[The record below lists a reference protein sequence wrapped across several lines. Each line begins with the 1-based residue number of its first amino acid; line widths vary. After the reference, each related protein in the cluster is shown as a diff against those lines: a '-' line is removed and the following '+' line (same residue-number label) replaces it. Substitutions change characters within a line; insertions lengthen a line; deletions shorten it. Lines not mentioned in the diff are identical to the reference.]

1 MEDGK
6 FKSDIEAEFR
16 PCRKT
21 TRAAKQNC
29 KGLALVIAAGGGAE
43 TRAPIDLNP
52 ECKSSAKDVLE
63 CATIVYSRHSPS
75 EGLARRGLKVFLK
88 SEGPKRPGVQFNRH
102 LEFKA

>member
-1 MEDGK
+1 MTAT
-6 FKSDIEAEFR
+6 S
-16 PCRKT
+16 P
-21 TRAAKQNC
+21 NC
-29 KGLALVIAAGGGAE
+29 EGLALVIAAGGGAE

-52 ECKSSAKDVLE
+52 ECKSAKDVLE